1 MNNFFEARTFCQ
13 WAFRIEF
20 YFSSIPRERATELSP
35 YLFEVIIDNG
45 MAMDSGDLHFTMQVR
60 ERGREITSHDDDVF
74 VCTTQSF
81 ALCCRW
87 WDDEFERR
95 ITTRKN

>member
-1 MNNFFEARTFCQ
+1 MNNFFEPRTFCQ

-45 MAMDSGDLHFTMQVR
+45 MAMDSGR
-60 ERGREITSHDDDVF
+60 
-74 VCTTQSF
+74 F
-81 ALCCRW
+81 ALYYAS
-87 WDDEFERR
+87 EREVGGE
-95 ITTRKN
+95 K

>member
-1 MNNFFEARTFCQ
+1 MNNFFEPRTFCQ

-60 ERGREITSHDDDVF
+60 RRGEGEKNNIT
-74 VCTTQSF
+74 
-81 ALCCRW
+81 R
-87 WDDEFERR
+87 
-95 ITTRKN
+95 